1 MNAVT
6 TMTANPS
13 NSALMLSQGLL
24 AGHFTRAEQLQILN
38 PEGNVIATLANPA
51 AAEGCHGKQALLD
64 ALAHHQ
70 VGQVVVRNIGE
81 RMLCRLL
88 AANIRVLQCRS
99 ARLPLPALLAP
110 ANLQPLTEASQGAR
124 LAVIRANL
132 RSVPSSLLEQARVI
146 AIVMVV
152 ATVAPITVAPV
163 VAIRQRAHDK
173 AILVATAVRVMT
185 SRAVAAIITDAIAV
199 HVITFKEKRSCPSGC

>member
-6 TMTANPS
+6 TMTTTLC

-38 PEGNVIATLANPA
+38 PEGNVIATLTNPA

-81 RMLCRLL
+81 RMLGRLL

-110 ANLQPLTEASQGAR
+110 TNLQPLTEASQGRPSRRHQSKAT
-124 LAVIRANL
+124 IRAIQPVGAGHPHCHGSCN
-132 RSVPSSLLEQARVI
+132 SGSNHCCASSSHQAESS
-146 AIVMVV
+146 
-152 ATVAPITVAPV
+152 
-163 VAIRQRAHDK
+163 RQGHTCCHSSEGANQQG
-173 AILVATAVRVMT
+173 
-185 SRAVAAIITDAIAV
+185 
-199 HVITFKEKRSCPSGC
+199 GCCHHH

>member
-6 TMTANPS
+6 TMTTNPS

-64 ALAHHQ
+64 ALAHYQ

-81 RMLCRLL
+81 RMLSRLL

-110 ANLQPLTEASQGAR
+110 ANLQPLTEASQGRPSRRHQSKSA
-124 LAVIRANL
+124 IRAIQPVGAGHSHANCHGGCN
-132 RSVPSSLLEQARVI
+132 SSSGHCCASGGHP
-146 AIVMVV
+146 ADSS
-152 ATVAPITVAPV
+152 
-163 VAIRQRAHDK
+163 RQGH
-173 AILVATAVRVMT
+173 TC
-185 SRAVAAIITDAIAV
+185 
-199 HVITFKEKRSCPSGC
+199 CPGSQGAGQQGGCCHHH

>member
-1 MNAVT
+1 MNTVT
-6 TMTANPS
+6 TMTTNPG

-24 AGHFTRAEQLQILN
+24 AGHFTRAEQLQILS
-38 PEGNVIATLANPA
+38 PEGSIITTLANPA

-81 RMLCRLL
+81 RILGRLL

-110 ANLQPLTEASQGAR
+110 ANLQLLTDASQGRPSRRHQSKSA
-124 LAVIRANL
+124 IRAIQPASAGHSQSPAHCHGDCN
-132 RSVPSSLLEQARVI
+132 SGSDHCCASSGNQAESPLQGHTCCHGSEG
-146 AIVMVV
+146 AN
-152 ATVAPITVAPV
+152 
-163 VAIRQRAHDK
+163 QQG
-173 AILVATAVRVMT
+173 
-185 SRAVAAIITDAIAV
+185 
-199 HVITFKEKRSCPSGC
+199 GCSHHH

>member
-6 TMTANPS
+6 TMTTNPS

-38 PEGNVIATLANPA
+38 PEGNVIATLVNPA

-81 RMLCRLL
+81 RMLGRLL

-99 ARLPLPALLAP
+99 ARLPLPTLLAP
-110 ANLQPLTEASQGAR
+110 ANLQPLTEASQGR
-124 LAVIRANL
+124 PSRRQSKTTIRAIQPVGAGHSHANCHGGCN
-132 RSVPSSLLEQARVI
+132 SSSGHCCASGDHQADS
-146 AIVMVV
+146 
-152 ATVAPITVAPV
+152 P
-163 VAIRQRAHDK
+163 RQGHTCCQGSEGAGQQG
-173 AILVATAVRVMT
+173 
-185 SRAVAAIITDAIAV
+185 
-199 HVITFKEKRSCPSGC
+199 GCCHHH

>member
-6 TMTANPS
+6 TMTTNPC

-38 PEGNVIATLANPA
+38 PEGSVIVTLANPA

-81 RMLCRLL
+81 RMLSRLL

-110 ANLQPLTEASQGAR
+110 ANLQPLTDPSQGRPSRRHQSKSA
-124 LAVIRANL
+124 IRAIQPVGAGQSHSHCHGGCN
-132 RSVPSSLLEQARVI
+132 SGSDHCCAGSGNQAESS
-146 AIVMVV
+146 
-152 ATVAPITVAPV
+152 
-163 VAIRQRAHDK
+163 RQGHTCCHGSEGANQQG
-173 AILVATAVRVMT
+173 
-185 SRAVAAIITDAIAV
+185 
-199 HVITFKEKRSCPSGC
+199 GCCHHH

>member
-6 TMTANPS
+6 TMTTTPS
-13 NSALMLSQGLL
+13 NSALMLSQGML

-38 PEGNVIATLANPA
+38 PEGNVIATLTNPA
-51 AAEGCHGKQALLD
+51 AAEGCHGKQALLN

-81 RMLCRLL
+81 RMLGRLL

-110 ANLQPLTEASQGAR
+110 ANLQPLTEASQGRPSRRHQSKSA
-124 LAVIRANL
+124 IRAIQPVGTDQSHPHCHGGCNS
-132 RSVPSSLLEQARVI
+132 RSDHCCASGGNQAESS
-146 AIVMVV
+146 
-152 ATVAPITVAPV
+152 
-163 VAIRQRAHDK
+163 RQGHTCCYGSVGAK
-173 AILVATAVRVMT
+173 QQG
-185 SRAVAAIITDAIAV
+185 
-199 HVITFKEKRSCPSGC
+199 SCSHHH

>member
-6 TMTANPS
+6 TMTTNPC

-38 PEGNVIATLANPA
+38 PEGNVIATLPNPA
-51 AAEGCHGKQALLD
+51 VAEGCHGKQALLD

-81 RMLCRLL
+81 RMLGRLL

-110 ANLQPLTEASQGAR
+110 ANLQPLTEASQGRPSRRHQSKSA
-124 LAVIRANL
+124 IRAIQPVGAGQSHSHCHGGCN
-132 RSVPSSLLEQARVI
+132 SGSDHCCASSGNQAESS
-146 AIVMVV
+146 
-152 ATVAPITVAPV
+152 
-163 VAIRQRAHDK
+163 RQGH
-173 AILVATAVRVMT
+173 TCC
-185 SRAVAAIITDAIAV
+185 
-199 HVITFKEKRSCPSGC
+199 HGCEGANQQGGCCHHH

>member
-6 TMTANPS
+6 TMTTNPC

-24 AGHFTRAEQLQILN
+24 AGHFTRAEQLQILS
-38 PEGNVIATLANPA
+38 PEGSVIATLANPA

-64 ALAHHQ
+64 ALAHYQ

-81 RMLCRLL
+81 RMLGRLL

-110 ANLQPLTEASQGAR
+110 ANLQLLTDASQGRPSRRHQSKA
-124 LAVIRANL
+124 AIRAIQPLGAGHSHTNCHGGCN
-132 RSVPSSLLEQARVI
+132 SGSNHCCASGDNQADS
-146 AIVMVV
+146 
-152 ATVAPITVAPV
+152 P
-163 VAIRQRAHDK
+163 RQGHTCCHGSESAGQQGDCCH
-173 AILVATAVRVMT
+173 
-185 SRAVAAIITDAIAV
+185 
-199 HVITFKEKRSCPSGC
+199 HH

>member
-1 MNAVT
+1 MNAVP
-6 TMTANPS
+6 TMTATPS

-81 RMLCRLL
+81 RMLGRLL

-110 ANLQPLTEASQGAR
+110 ANLQPLTEASQGRPSHRHQSKSA
-124 LAVIRANL
+124 IRAIQPVGAGHSHCHGGCN
-132 RSVPSSLLEQARVI
+132 SSSGHCCASGDHQADS
-146 AIVMVV
+146 
-152 ATVAPITVAPV
+152 P
-163 VAIRQRAHDK
+163 RQGH
-173 AILVATAVRVMT
+173 TCCQG
-185 SRAVAAIITDAIAV
+185 SEDAGQQG
-199 HVITFKEKRSCPSGC
+199 GCCHHH

>member
-6 TMTANPS
+6 TMTTSPS

-51 AAEGCHGKQALLD
+51 AAEGYHGKQALLD
-64 ALAHHQ
+64 ALTHHQ

-81 RMLCRLL
+81 RMLGRLL
-88 AANIRVLQCRS
+88 AVNIRVLQCRS

-110 ANLQPLTEASQGAR
+110 ANLQPLTEASQGRPSRRHQSKSA
-124 LAVIRANL
+124 IRAIQPVGADHSHANCHGGCN
-132 RSVPSSLLEQARVI
+132 SGSDHCCASSGNQAESPLQGHTCCHGSEG
-146 AIVMVV
+146 AN
-152 ATVAPITVAPV
+152 
-163 VAIRQRAHDK
+163 QQG
-173 AILVATAVRVMT
+173 
-185 SRAVAAIITDAIAV
+185 
-199 HVITFKEKRSCPSGC
+199 GCCHHH

>member
-6 TMTANPS
+6 TMTTNPS

-64 ALAHHQ
+64 ALAHYQ

-81 RMLCRLL
+81 RMLGRLL

-110 ANLQPLTEASQGAR
+110 ANLQSLTEASQGRPSRRHQGKAT
-124 LAVIRANL
+124 IRDIQPVGAGHPHCHGGCNSGSDHCCASSSNQAESSRQGHTCCHGSEGAN
-132 RSVPSSLLEQARVI
+132 Q
-146 AIVMVV
+146 
-152 ATVAPITVAPV
+152 
-163 VAIRQRAHDK
+163 QG
-173 AILVATAVRVMT
+173 
-185 SRAVAAIITDAIAV
+185 
-199 HVITFKEKRSCPSGC
+199 GCCHHH

>member
-6 TMTANPS
+6 TMTTTLC

-24 AGHFTRAEQLQILN
+24 AGHFTRAEQLQILS

-51 AAEGCHGKQALLD
+51 AAEGCHGKQGLLD

-81 RMLCRLL
+81 RMLGRLL

-99 ARLPLPALLAP
+99 ARLPLPAQLAP
-110 ANLQPLTEASQGAR
+110 ANLQLLTDASQGRPSRRHQSKSA
-124 LAVIRANL
+124 IRAIQPAGAGHANCHGGCN
-132 RSVPSSLLEQARVI
+132 SGSDHCCASGGNQADR
-146 AIVMVV
+146 
-152 ATVAPITVAPV
+152 P
-163 VAIRQRAHDK
+163 RQGHTCCHGSEGDNQQG
-173 AILVATAVRVMT
+173 
-185 SRAVAAIITDAIAV
+185 
-199 HVITFKEKRSCPSGC
+199 GCSHHH

>member
-6 TMTANPS
+6 TMTTNPS

-24 AGHFTRAEQLQILN
+24 AGHFTRAKQLQILN

-64 ALAHHQ
+64 ALTHHQ

-81 RMLCRLL
+81 RMLNRLL

-110 ANLQPLTEASQGAR
+110 ANLQPLTEASQGR
-124 LAVIRANL
+124 PSRRHQSKSPIRAIQPVGAGHSHANCHGGCN
-132 RSVPSSLLEQARVI
+132 SGSDHCCASSGNQAESS
-146 AIVMVV
+146 
-152 ATVAPITVAPV
+152 
-163 VAIRQRAHDK
+163 RQGHTCCQGSEGAGQQG
-173 AILVATAVRVMT
+173 
-185 SRAVAAIITDAIAV
+185 
-199 HVITFKEKRSCPSGC
+199 GCCHHH

>member
-6 TMTANPS
+6 TMTTTPC

-81 RMLCRLL
+81 RMLRRLL

-110 ANLQPLTEASQGAR
+110 ANLQPLTEASQGRPSHRHQSKSA
-124 LAVIRANL
+124 IRAIQPVGAGHSHCHGGCN
-132 RSVPSSLLEQARVI
+132 SSSGHCCASGDHQADS
-146 AIVMVV
+146 
-152 ATVAPITVAPV
+152 P
-163 VAIRQRAHDK
+163 RQGH
-173 AILVATAVRVMT
+173 TCCQG
-185 SRAVAAIITDAIAV
+185 SEDAGQQG
-199 HVITFKEKRSCPSGC
+199 GCCHHH

>member
-6 TMTANPS
+6 TMTTTPN

-64 ALAHHQ
+64 ALTHHQ

-81 RMLCRLL
+81 RMLGRLL

-110 ANLQPLTEASQGAR
+110 ANLQPLTEASQGRPSRRHQSKSA
-124 LAVIRANL
+124 IRAIQPVGAGQSHSHCHGGCN
-132 RSVPSSLLEQARVI
+132 SSSGHCCASGGHQAESS
-146 AIVMVV
+146 
-152 ATVAPITVAPV
+152 
-163 VAIRQRAHDK
+163 RQGHTCCHGSERANQQG
-173 AILVATAVRVMT
+173 
-185 SRAVAAIITDAIAV
+185 
-199 HVITFKEKRSCPSGC
+199 GCCHHH

>member
-6 TMTANPS
+6 TMTTTLC

-81 RMLCRLL
+81 RMLGRLL

-99 ARLPLPALLAP
+99 TRLPLPALLAP
-110 ANLQPLTEASQGAR
+110 ANLQPLTEASQGRPSRRHQSKSA
-124 LAVIRANL
+124 IRAIQPVGAGQSHAHCHGGCN
-132 RSVPSSLLEQARVI
+132 SSSGHCCASGGNPADSPQQDHTCCHGSEGAGQ
-146 AIVMVV
+146 
-152 ATVAPITVAPV
+152 
-163 VAIRQRAHDK
+163 QGG
-173 AILVATAVRVMT
+173 
-185 SRAVAAIITDAIAV
+185 
-199 HVITFKEKRSCPSGC
+199 SCHHH

>member
-6 TMTANPS
+6 TMTTNPS

-38 PEGNVIATLANPA
+38 PEGNVIATLPNPA
-51 AAEGCHGKQALLD
+51 ASEGCHGKQALLD

-81 RMLCRLL
+81 RMLGRLL

-99 ARLPLPALLAP
+99 ARLPLPALRAP
-110 ANLQPLTEASQGAR
+110 TNLQPLTEASQGRPSRRHQSKSA
-124 LAVIRANL
+124 IRAIQPVGAGQSHSHCHGGCN
-132 RSVPSSLLEQARVI
+132 SGSDHCCASSGNQAESS
-146 AIVMVV
+146 
-152 ATVAPITVAPV
+152 
-163 VAIRQRAHDK
+163 RQGHTCCHGSEGANQ
-173 AILVATAVRVMT
+173 
-185 SRAVAAIITDAIAV
+185 
-199 HVITFKEKRSCPSGC
+199 PGGCCHHH

>member
-6 TMTANPS
+6 TMTTNPS
-13 NSALMLSQGLL
+13 NSAMMLSQGLL

-81 RMLCRLL
+81 RMLGRLL

-110 ANLQPLTEASQGAR
+110 TNLQPLTETSQGRPSRRQSKAT
-124 LAVIRANL
+124 IRAIQPLGTGHSHANCHGGCN
-132 RSVPSSLLEQARVI
+132 SGSDHCCAGSGNQAESS
-146 AIVMVV
+146 
-152 ATVAPITVAPV
+152 
-163 VAIRQRAHDK
+163 RQGHTCCHGSEGANQQG
-173 AILVATAVRVMT
+173 
-185 SRAVAAIITDAIAV
+185 
-199 HVITFKEKRSCPSGC
+199 GCCHHH

>member
-1 MNAVT
+1 MNTVT
-6 TMTANPS
+6 TMTTNPG

-24 AGHFTRAEQLQILN
+24 AGHFTRAEQLQILS
-38 PEGNVIATLANPA
+38 PEGSIITTLANPA

-81 RMLCRLL
+81 RMLGRLL

-110 ANLQPLTEASQGAR
+110 ANLQLLTDASQGRPSRRHQSKSA
-124 LAVIRANL
+124 IRAIQPASAGQSPAHCHGGCN
-132 RSVPSSLLEQARVI
+132 SVSDHCCA
-146 AIVMVV
+146 
-152 ATVAPITVAPV
+152 
-163 VAIRQRAHDK
+163 
-173 AILVATAVRVMT
+173 
-185 SRAVAAIITDAIAV
+185 
-199 HVITFKEKRSCPSGC
+199 SGDNPADSPQQDHTCCHGSESAGQQGNCCHHH

>member
-6 TMTANPS
+6 TMTTNPC

-24 AGHFTRAEQLQILN
+24 AGHFTRAEQLQLLN
-38 PEGNVIATLANPA
+38 PEGNIIATLANPA

-64 ALAHHQ
+64 ALTHHQ

-81 RMLCRLL
+81 RMLSRLL

-110 ANLQPLTEASQGAR
+110 ANLQPLTEASQGRPSRRHQSKSA
-124 LAVIRANL
+124 IRAIQPVGAGQSHSHCHGGCN
-132 RSVPSSLLEQARVI
+132 SGSNHCCASSGNQAESPLQGHTCCHGSEG
-146 AIVMVV
+146 AN
-152 ATVAPITVAPV
+152 
-163 VAIRQRAHDK
+163 QQG
-173 AILVATAVRVMT
+173 
-185 SRAVAAIITDAIAV
+185 
-199 HVITFKEKRSCPSGC
+199 GCCHHH

>member
-6 TMTANPS
+6 TMTTNPC

-51 AAEGCHGKQALLD
+51 TAEGCHGKQALLD

-81 RMLCRLL
+81 RMLGRLL
-88 AANIRVLQCRS
+88 AVNIRVLQCRS

-110 ANLQPLTEASQGAR
+110 ANLQPLTEASQGRPSHRHQSKSA
-124 LAVIRANL
+124 IRAIQPVGAGHSHCHGGCN
-132 RSVPSSLLEQARVI
+132 SSSGHCCASGDHQADS
-146 AIVMVV
+146 
-152 ATVAPITVAPV
+152 P
-163 VAIRQRAHDK
+163 RQGH
-173 AILVATAVRVMT
+173 TCCQG
-185 SRAVAAIITDAIAV
+185 SEDAGQQG
-199 HVITFKEKRSCPSGC
+199 GCCHHH